1 MSNWRLV
8 KTEVLKNVEPEFME
22 EAFARMGYA
31 PDFDVKEITALKR
44 KIWLTENII
53 VGCWIFLL
61 LFGYFNWDNWV
72 PLLVIALI
80 GLYIQKKHY
89 KKQLK
94 QKEYLA
100 KIVEERTIELRIQ
113 RDQILKESKE
123 LSNALQALEKAQNEL
138 VQKERLATVGQLTQG
153 LVDRILNPI
162 NYINNFAGL
171 SSNLV
176 DDLRKNLEEGKAAL
190 PKDTYED
197 SLDILDMLD
206 SNLKKIGQH
215 GYNTMRVVKGMEEML
230 KDRHGDIT
238 QVDLE
243 DLCQVAVKTFTKQFQ
258 QEVEGKHIRIEVTAP
273 GGPVM
278 AEVYIEQM
286 HKVLFSLLKNSLYAL
301 SKKLQKEAF
310 EPLIRITVENIPND
324 TASIAIYDNGIG
336 IEDQIKSKIFE
347 PFFTTKPTS
356 EAAGVGLYLCRE
368 MILNHQ
374 GSIIVKSKKD
384 VSTEFIITIPVKLK
398 TTTHHE

>member
-1 MSNWRLV
+1 MS
-8 KTEVLKNVEPEFME
+8 M
-22 EAFARMGYA
+22 A
-31 PDFDVKEITALKR
+31 DFDVKEITALKR

-374 GSIIVKSKKD
+374 GSIIVKSEKD

>member
-1 MSNWRLV
+1 M
-8 KTEVLKNVEPEFME
+8 
-22 EAFARMGYA
+22 
-31 PDFDVKEITALKR
+31 
-44 KIWLTENII
+44 
-53 VGCWIFLL
+53 
-61 LFGYFNWDNWV
+61 
-72 PLLVIALI
+72 
-80 GLYIQKKHY
+80 
-89 KKQLK
+89 
-94 QKEYLA
+94 
-100 KIVEERTIELRIQ
+100 
-113 RDQILKESKE
+113 
-123 LSNALQALEKAQNEL
+123 
-138 VQKERLATVGQLTQG
+138 QKERLATVGQLTQG

>member
-1 MSNWRLV
+1 
-8 KTEVLKNVEPEFME
+8 
-22 EAFARMGYA
+22 
-31 PDFDVKEITALKR
+31 
-44 KIWLTENII
+44 
-53 VGCWIFLL
+53 
-61 LFGYFNWDNWV
+61 
-72 PLLVIALI
+72 
-80 GLYIQKKHY
+80 
-89 KKQLK
+89 
-94 QKEYLA
+94 
-100 KIVEERTIELRIQ
+100 
-113 RDQILKESKE
+113 
-123 LSNALQALEKAQNEL
+123 
-138 VQKERLATVGQLTQG
+138 
-153 LVDRILNPI
+153 
-162 NYINNFAGL
+162 
-171 SSNLV
+171 
-176 DDLRKNLEEGKAAL
+176 
-190 PKDTYED
+190 
-197 SLDILDMLD
+197 
-206 SNLKKIGQH
+206 
-215 GYNTMRVVKGMEEML
+215 MEEML

-301 SKKLQKEAF
+301 SKKLQKEVF